1 MSPDP
6 SAHVKERL
14 AKAAVP
20 YVLVALCFAFGAGM
34 AFGTKQTGWEI
45 LTPVGAIAA
54 VVLGLI
60 AVNVRNLIK

>member
-1 MSPDP
+1 MNEPN
-6 SAHVKERL
+6 AQLKERL

-34 AFGTKQTGWEI
+34 AFGTKQTGWMI

-54 VVLGLI
+54 IVLGLI
-60 AVNVRNLIK
+60 AVNVRNFVK